1 MYNYSVANTL
11 FYLLILYAEAG
22 AMQEMTLWPSETM
35 IENERPAKKLKHL
48 HSYQE
53 SDAMPSV
60 ITAGDETITGK
71 RTIFSMDSGLAI
83 SSPKAYSVTTGGNL
97 WRSKHSTKNIYYAS
111 SSVSKASEHKRKNQ
125 IEYNVLRL
133 QQPSLDHHYK
143 CTGGE
148 STYQKC
154 NRKYVVKAVPKQPF
168 DLEPHASN
176 LKNILYS
183 VKKLLAA
190 FYYFSYPY
198 TMIGIAVLP
207 QLFIEIYLSGVN
219 QLYDLEI
226 DKINKPHLPIASG
239 QFSFKTGVI
248 VSASFLALSVGFTW
262 ITGSWPLIWN
272 LIVISST
279 WTAYSIDV
287 PLLRWKRYPLVAA
300 MCMVSTWAFAL
311 PISFFHHMQTV
322 VLKRPI
328 SFPRSLTFVVAF
340 MTFYS
345 MGLALSKDIPDVE
358 GDKEHGINSLSVRL
372 GQKRVFWICVFLFEM
387 AFGVGLLA
395 GASSSYLHTKIVT
408 GLGNVVLASILLYQ
422 AKSVDLNN
430 KASTGF
436 FYMFIWKI

>member
-1 MYNYSVANTL
+1 
-11 FYLLILYAEAG
+11 
-22 AMQEMTLWPSETM
+22 
-35 IENERPAKKLKHL
+35 
-48 HSYQE
+48 
-53 SDAMPSV
+53 
-60 ITAGDETITGK
+60 
-71 RTIFSMDSGLAI
+71 MDSGLAI

-111 SSVSKASEHKRKNQ
+111 SCVSKASEHKRKNQ

-198 TMIGIAVLP
+198 TMIGITLCAFSSSLLAVEKLSDISLSFFIGVLQAVLP

-279 WTAYSIDV
+279 WTAYSIDN
-287 PLLRWKRYPLVAA
+287 RYPVFAA
-300 MCMVSTWAFAL
+300 MCMVSTWTFAL
-311 PISFFHHMQTV
+311 PISFFHHMQ
-322 VLKRPI
+322 
-328 SFPRSLTFVVAF
+328 
-340 MTFYS
+340 
-345 MGLALSKDIPDVE
+345 DIPDVE

-408 GLGNVVLASILLYQ
+408 GLGNVVPCSILLVP
-422 AKSVDLNN
+422 KPVPR
-430 KASTGF
+430 
-436 FYMFIWKI
+436 I

>member
-1 MYNYSVANTL
+1 
-11 FYLLILYAEAG
+11 
-22 AMQEMTLWPSETM
+22 
-35 IENERPAKKLKHL
+35 
-48 HSYQE
+48 
-53 SDAMPSV
+53 
-60 ITAGDETITGK
+60 
-71 RTIFSMDSGLAI
+71 MDSGLAI

-111 SSVSKASEHKRKNQ
+111 SCVSKASEHKRKNQ

-198 TMIGIAVLP
+198 TMIGITLCAFSSSLLAVEKLSDISLSFFIGVLQAVLP

-287 PLLRWKRYPLVAA
+287 L
-300 MCMVSTWAFAL
+300 
-311 PISFFHHMQTV
+311 
-322 VLKRPI
+322 
-328 SFPRSLTFVVAF
+328 
-340 MTFYS
+340 FYS
-345 MGLALSKDIPDVE
+345 
-358 GDKEHGINSLSVRL
+358 
-372 GQKRVFWICVFLFEM
+372 
-387 AFGVGLLA
+387 
-395 GASSSYLHTKIVT
+395 
-408 GLGNVVLASILLYQ
+408 
-422 AKSVDLNN
+422 
-430 KASTGF
+430 
-436 FYMFIWKI
+436 